1 MDDASLEEA
10 ILLALRRSPGSRAHA
25 LADAVG
31 LPRTNFGR
39 RLESRLQQPLR
50 RLLDA
55 GLIDEDSARYDL
67 TQAGRRRLAA
77 RAAARQ
83 HRDARRRASESYPGQ
98 SQVDLAGLMGRESTE
113 E

>member
-10 ILLALRRSPGSRAHA
+10 ILLALRRSPGSRTHA

-39 RLESRLQQPLR
+39 RLEGRLQQPLR

-55 GLIDEDSARYDL
+55 GLIDEDSGRYDL
-67 TQAGRRRLAA
+67 TQAGRRRLAE
-77 RAAARQ
+77 RA
-83 HRDARRRASESYPGQ
+83 ESY
-98 SQVDLAGLMGRESTE
+98 SGRE
-113 E
+113 